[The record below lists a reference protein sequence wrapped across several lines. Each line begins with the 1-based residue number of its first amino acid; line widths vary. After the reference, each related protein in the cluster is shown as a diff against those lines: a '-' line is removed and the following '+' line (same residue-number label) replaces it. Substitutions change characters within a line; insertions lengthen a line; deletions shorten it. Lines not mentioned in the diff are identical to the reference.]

1 MSEAGR
7 LLRDRLTDER
17 GQTLVFLVKIGL
29 AAIIVAL
36 AVTQMGPILANQFR
50 LHDIAGDLGD
60 VAILEFKNSHGDL
73 EKVKTAVEEGLVRE
87 DARLVGEIGSYKN
100 ESGQQVLSFT
110 SKRITRTFLFYNI
123 SYLAPF
129 TEAVVTTT
137 VAFDY

>member
-1 MSEAGR
+1 MNEAGR
-7 LLRDRLTDER
+7 LIKDRLADER

-29 AAIIVAL
+29 AAIVVAL
-36 AVTQMGPILANQFR
+36 AFTQMGPILANQLR
-50 LHDIAGDLGD
+50 LHDTAGDLGD

-73 EKVKTAVEEGLVRE
+73 EQVKRAVEKGLMRE

-110 SKRITRTFLFYNI
+110 SRRTTRTFLFYNI
-123 SYLAPF
+123 SFLARF
-129 TEAVVTTT
+129 TEAAATTT